1 MKIENGKFVKLAS
14 LNIEDCF
21 EYNDYF
27 YTVVDEGDVS
37 VTHAIGSP
45 RVLALCLNNNKLYQL
60 FPDELVKEKKLR
72 VVSE

>member
-1 MKIENGKFVKLAS
+1 MKIENGKFVKLKS

-37 VTHAIGSP
+37 VTHVIGSP

-60 FPDELVKEKKLR
+60 SSDVLVKEKNLR